1 MIRINV
7 NCDSPC
13 QKTFEGMFPDKKS
26 FREQKEKGLIICPL
40 CDGKL
45 LRFTKINKDTK
56 VLSAN
61 K

>member
-45 LRFTKINKDTK
+45 LRFTKISKDTK

>member
-1 MIRINV
+1 MIRINI

-26 FREQKEKGLIICPL
+26 FKKQKEKGMIICPL

-45 LRFTKINKDTK
+45 LRFTKIATKSKDLSVNK
-56 VLSAN
+56 
-61 K
+61 